1 MNTPKIRGKK
11 PPAWSDAEMAAVR
24 EHYSAG
30 GSKAVLPFVPGR
42 SIRAIQNQAHLMK
55 LSAPQET
62 WWSAQE
68 DALLREHY
76 ATKGGAAVGQ
86 MIGRTE
92 MAVRRRAQT
101 LKVRGSKFHMR
112 KPPKEPKKRA
122 PAPTVLRKA
131 AKVKQ
136 ETPRLSGEAII
147 TSTTRVTI
155 APAFVD
161 RRFAPSGP
169 PPRVVDSDACR
180 DWAKVAA

>member
-11 PPAWSDAEMAAVR
+11 PPAWSEAEMAAIR
-24 EHYSAG
+24 EHYNAG

-55 LSAPQET
+55 LSAPKEM

-92 MAVRRRAQT
+92 MAVRHRAQV
-101 LKVRGSKFHMR
+101 LKVRGSKAHMR
-112 KPPKEPKKRA
+112 KPPEEPKKRA
-122 PAPTVLRKA
+122 PAPTVLRKTEKA
-131 AKVKQ
+131 KQ
-136 ETPRLSGEAII
+136 EAPRLSGEPII
-147 TSTTRVTI
+147 TSATRVTI

-169 PPRVVDSDACR
+169 LPSVVDPEDCR
-180 DWAKVAA
+180 DWARSAA

>member
-11 PPAWSDAEMAAVR
+11 PPAWSEAEMAAVR

-55 LSAPQET
+55 LFAPQET

-76 ATKGGAAVGQ
+76 ATKGSAAVGQ

-92 MAVRRRAQT
+92 MAVRHRAQT

-122 PAPTVLRKA
+122 PASTVLRKS
-131 AKVKQ
+131 AKQ
-136 ETPRLSGEAII
+136 PEPAPRLSGDPII
-147 TSTTRVTI
+147 TSATRVTI

-161 RRFAPSGP
+161 RRFVPTGP
-169 PPRVVDSDACR
+169 LPRVVDSQACR
-180 DWAKVAA
+180 DWAKAAA